1 MVVKIQSARATMA
14 GTLLY
19 NQRKVEGGVAR
30 ILCAVNI
37 PSAFPEDIRDT
48 FSRYE
53 KRNRSSDCVSFQL
66 SINPDPFQ
74 AGERLSDQEVREFA
88 SALMNGLGYG
98 SQPYVVYEH
107 RDIDRT
113 HYHVVSIRT
122 NWEGKKINDYRE
134 IYRCQQLLKQNAQ
147 QFHYKVGKENGSK
160 KRPGRTHIGR
170 FDPKSGDICNQYL
183 SLFREATEYRFSTI
197 PQLKA
202 ICASKGLIMDTRDTP
217 TGPDIVI
224 QGAGPDGKPVARVI
238 SGQEMKEDLYG
249 LFESKVH
256 SNKYLKPVS
265 IVVRSRIARA
275 VSDAL
280 ARSRS
285 EDTFVSMLARRGI
298 HASVFRSRKGGIYGA
313 TFVDDWSKTVL
324 RGSELPG
331 ITTSAYRE
339 ADTRWRTAS
348 LKEVAAVLTL
358 ENSSRVLEEEPT
370 RTPSYCEGA
379 REDYDSSEI
388 VVEEREVD
396 TVDAALGVASG
407 VLGRAGDFGSASKDD
422 SKVFRKKKQRIIRK
436 RH

>member
-1 MVVKIQSARATMA
+1 MVVKIQPPRATMA

-19 NQRKVEGGVAR
+19 NQRKVDGGVAR
-30 ILCAVNI
+30 ILRAVNI
-37 PSAFPEDIRDT
+37 PSAFPEDIRET

-53 KRNRSSDCVSFQL
+53 RRNRSSDCVSFQL
-66 SINPDPFQ
+66 SVNPDPSR

-88 SALMNGLGYG
+88 SALMKGLGYG

-122 NWEGKKINDYRE
+122 DWEGRKIKDYRE
-134 IYRCQQLLKQNAQ
+134 QYRCQQLLKQHAQ
-147 QFHYKVGKENGSK
+147 QFHYLVGKEGGPK
-160 KRPGRTHIGR
+160 KRPDGARPMR
-170 FDPKSGDICNQYL
+170 FDPKAGDICNQYL
-183 SLFREATEYRFSTI
+183 SLFREAAGYRFSTL

-202 ICASKGLIMDTRDTP
+202 VCASKGLIMDTRDTP
-217 TGPDIVI
+217 AGPDILL
-224 QGAGPDGKPVARVI
+224 QGTGPDGKPVARMI
-238 SGQEMKEDLYG
+238 GGQEMKEDLYG
-249 LFESKVH
+249 LFESKVQAGRG
-256 SNKYLKPVS
+256 LEPVS
-265 IVVRSRIARA
+265 RVVRARIARA

-285 EDTFVSMLARRGI
+285 EDSFVSMLARRGI

-348 LKEVAAVLTL
+348 LKEEAAVLTL

-407 VLGRAGDFGSASKDD
+407 VLGRAGDFGSASRDD
-422 SKVFRKKKQRIIRK
+422 SKVFRKKKLRIIRK